1 MQPFY
6 TSAESVTILNKV
18 GIAGQFSFD
27 APKETRRP
35 VVLSSYDTVATVLKD
50 QLTFQVPQ
58 SGYLPSYMPEDP
70 KAQMEQWNLIWTS
83 FVEEGGVQLF
93 SNFADQITLTLL
105 AERSAPVVG
114 KPQRQVDIV
123 KE

>member
-6 TSAESVTILNKV
+6 TSAESVTMLNNL
-18 GIAGQFSFD
+18 GIASQFSFD
-27 APKETRRP
+27 VPKEVRRP
-35 VVLSSYDTVATVLKD
+35 VVLSSYATVATVLQD
-50 QLTFQVPQ
+50 QITFQVPQ
-58 SGYLPSYMPEDP
+58 SGYLPTYMPEEP
-70 KAQMEQWNLIWTS
+70 IAQRKQWELIWSS

-105 AERSAPVVG
+105 AERSSPANG
-114 KPQRQVDIV
+114 TEKLKVDIV

>member
-6 TSAESVTILNKV
+6 TSAHSVTMLNNL

-27 APKETRRP
+27 VPKEIRQP
-35 VVLSSYDTVATVLKD
+35 VALSSYETVATVLKD
-50 QLTFQVPQ
+50 QVTFKVPQ
-58 SGYLPSYMPEDP
+58 SGFLPTYMPEDP
-70 KAQMEQWNLIWTS
+70 KAQREQWELIWSS

-105 AERSAPVVG
+105 AERSTPVVG